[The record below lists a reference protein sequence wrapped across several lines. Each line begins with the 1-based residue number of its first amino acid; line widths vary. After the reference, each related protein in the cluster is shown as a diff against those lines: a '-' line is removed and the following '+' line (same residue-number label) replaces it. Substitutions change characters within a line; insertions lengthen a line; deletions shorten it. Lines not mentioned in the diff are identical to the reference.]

1 MLAILHTIHYQV
13 RKSGMKV
20 ALKNHHQSPRKV
32 RLVADLIRGK
42 SVPHARAAL
51 SFLPK
56 KSAPTIGKL
65 LDSAVA
71 NARQAGLETDALYV
85 KTITVDKGTV
95 MRRFRPF
102 GRGRSGALHKEMSH
116 IKLELGH
123 SMNTKIP
130 KKKSSRTKNQ
140 HPASSIQYPI

>member
-1 MLAILHTIHYQV
+1 
-13 RKSGMKV
+13 MK
-20 ALKNHHQSPRKV
+20 ASLRNYHQSPRKV

-42 SVPHARAAL
+42 SVPVARAAL

-65 LDSAVA
+65 LDSAIA
-71 NARQAGLETDALYV
+71 NARQTGLDTEALYV

-95 MRRFRPF
+95 MRRSRPF

-116 IKLELGH
+116 VKLELGV
-123 SMNTKIP
+123 
-130 KKKSSRTKNQ
+130 KK
-140 HPASSIQYPI
+140 